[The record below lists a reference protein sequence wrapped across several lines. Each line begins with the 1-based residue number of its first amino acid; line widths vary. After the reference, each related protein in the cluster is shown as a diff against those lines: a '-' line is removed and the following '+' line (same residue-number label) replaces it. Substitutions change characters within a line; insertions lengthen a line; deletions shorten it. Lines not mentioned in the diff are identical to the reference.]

1 MDYIK
6 NGIRQLLHWLFAAAA
21 AVLLCNALLYFYHHP
36 TVWIDRSGSATN
48 GILRPTA
55 TFLVGTE
62 GRGIHHVDSRGYLNA
77 ALPLAEEYTIVVGS
91 SFVQGKE
98 VNAGERF
105 VDLMNDA
112 LAPSGQELAVY
123 SVAQDGFYF
132 PQIVKCF
139 QALVE
144 EFPGAET
151 IIIETNL
158 TDFSAEEYGDALD
171 QHTLD
176 VTQTGAHIMEEMSF
190 LQRLSLYV
198 KEALPILNLGKVQLT
213 AMFSGDSESTGE
225 TVPAEPAEAALNEAL
240 ARIRSQFDGRLIIFY
255 HPDVAIQADGTMTV
269 LTEQTT
275 EMFRRACERSG
286 IEFLDISDVYLH
298 AYRKDHTVPCGFSN
312 TTMGS
317 GHLNEDG
324 HRLCAEML
332 IEALKG
338 GEAE

>member
-1 MDYIK
+1 MGHIK
-6 NGIRQLLHWLFAAAA
+6 KGIRRLLNWLCAAAV
-21 AVLLCNALLYFYHHP
+21 AVLLCNALLYFYHNP
-36 TVWIDRSGSATN
+36 TAWIDRTGSATN
-48 GILRPTA
+48 GILHPTA
-55 TFLVGTE
+55 TFLMGTE
-62 GRGIHHVDSRGYLNA
+62 GWGIHHVDSRGYLNPE
-77 ALPLAEEYTIVVGS
+77 LPLAEEYTIVVGS

-105 VDLMNDA
+105 VDLMNNA

-158 TDFSAEEYGDALD
+158 TGFSAEEYDDALD

-176 VTQTGAHIMEEMSF
+176 VTQTGVNIMGGMSF
-190 LQRLSLYV
+190 LQRVSLNV
-198 KEALPILNLGKVQLT
+198 KEAFPILNLGMLQLT
-213 AMFSGDSESTGE
+213 AMFSGDDESTGE
-225 TVPAEPAEAALNEAL
+225 TVTAEPAEDAL
-240 ARIRSQFDGRLIIFY
+240 ARIRSQFDGRLIIFH

-269 LTEQTT
+269 LTEETT
-275 EMFRRACERSG
+275 EMFRQACERNG
-286 IEFLDISDVYLH
+286 IEFLDISHRYLE
-298 AYRKDHTVPCGFSN
+298 AYETDHTVPCGFSN

-332 IEALKG
+332 IEVLKG